1 MLIPIRR
8 LSEEHQIISGPI
20 PMGAFTD
27 DIQKSFWFILT
38 LSVESEHP
46 NRVSH
51 PKRLYYRE
59 PFSIFSVLAENDW
72 RFGVVLGDGNSF
84 PPKSRPLIGA
94 TGELLLFTFTSCGVS
109 HPEA

>member
-46 NRVSH
+46 YQVSH
-51 PKRLYYRE
+51 PILLWVSYVEGTK
-59 PFSIFSVLAENDW
+59 PVLPACLALSQ
-72 RFGVVLGDGNSF
+72 RRGL
-84 PPKSRPLIGA
+84 
-94 TGELLLFTFTSCGVS
+94 
-109 HPEA
+109 